1 MCLRPATVA
10 ALFVWVFLSAGH
22 GAPLRV
28 VAFNVE
34 NALGAPGTASYEDVA
49 GILARINADVVSLE
63 ELQSDSNN
71 LTSLQQKLG
80 LPYGYRPT
88 SSSHAVDILSRYPLL
103 STNLVWQ
110 SGMTRTIPLVKVDV
124 PGVTDDPWIAGLH
137 LKCCG
142 STGGSEQY
150 SRAVELHYLRKALV
164 NLGLTT
170 NSQVIL
176 MGDFNLVAAGDWTYA
191 SGPDGVAPFFAPANA
206 DGYFSLLGIFKLD
219 LRHADGVSTYS
230 WRGNS
235 SFPPSQLDHIMASGP
250 LRSRQPA
257 SEIYDVVKDAASGG
271 GLLKFGPRPPV
282 GSGYG
287 SDHLPVFADVV
298 VLDTGASSFA
308 AWSGGQP
315 PSAATLQQ
323 YAIGGAFGP
332 RSTNAVPNTFALAG
346 NQFSITAIVRTND
359 PKLTVVGRATDDLS
373 LGPLSTNGVTKTNA
387 VDQSGV
393 PSGNQR
399 QIFSIDR
406 GTNTRLNLRLDAILQ
421 P

>member
-1 MCLRPATVA
+1 VRVWKVCLIT
-10 ALFVWVFLSAGH
+10 LLGWVFVATGR

-28 VAFNVE
+28 AAFNVY
-34 NALGAPGTASYEDVA
+34 NALGAPGTAGYEDVA
-49 GILARINADVVSLE
+49 RILERINADVVSLE
-63 ELQSDSNN
+63 ELQSDYNN
-71 LTSLQQKLG
+71 LATLQQRLG

-88 SSSHAVDILSRYPLL
+88 SIYHAVGILSRYPLL
-103 STNLVWQ
+103 STTLVYQ
-110 SGMTRTIPLVKVDV
+110 SGMTRAIPVVRVDV
-124 PGVTDDPWIAGLH
+124 PGITDDPWIAGLH

-142 STGGSEQY
+142 STGGSEQKT
-150 SRAVELHYLRKALV
+150 RATELYYLKKTLQTFGV
-164 NLGLTT
+164 TT
-170 NSQVIL
+170 NSQVII
-176 MGDFNLVAAGDWTYA
+176 MGDFNLVAADDYTYA
-191 SGPDGVAPFFAPANA
+191 SGPDGTAPFSAPANA
-206 DGYFSLLGIFKLD
+206 DGYFPELEIFKLD
-219 LRHADGVSTYS
+219 LRHAGGTNSYS
-230 WRGNS
+230 WRGDG

-250 LRSRQPA
+250 LRGRQPA

-332 RSTNAVPNTFALAG
+332 HSTNAVRSTFTLAV

-359 PKLTVVGRATDDLS
+359 PQLTVVGCVTDDLS
-373 LGPLSTNGVTKTNA
+373 LGPWSTNGVTKTNA

-393 PSGNQR
+393 PSGTAR
-399 QIFSIDR
+399 QIFSIPR
-406 GTNTRLNLRLDAILQ
+406 TNNSQFLRLDAILQ
-421 P
+421 